1 MAAGLSGS
9 VLLLF
14 GCLNWEKLFL
24 GFPYSISF
32 QSGDVCLLSALF
44 PSPVD
49 GLADLLVIME
59 YFPLVLSFC

>member
-1 MAAGLSGS
+1 M
-9 VLLLF
+9 
-14 GCLNWEKLFL
+14 